1 MTIVKKPP
9 AHDDRPADPVPP
21 LPASSFP
28 DPRLPDPPLPAPRSR
43 FAPSPKGLAGLLA
56 CAGVLYLAGL
66 GSLDLWAPDE
76 PRYGAIA
83 EELRSGRHGP
93 TGLVLLHLN
102 DQPYDQKPPL
112 YFWLAAAFGLPFGR
126 VGEVAARLPSALAG
140 VASVGLTFAIA
151 RLLGRSTTSAL
162 LAAGILATSFRFA
175 FSARRAQLD
184 VLLTACELAA
194 IAVFLVLE
202 TRRGGVERARDHAG
216 LLALLHA
223 ALGAAAL
230 VKGPVG
236 WVPLLVFA
244 GWLAWEG
251 RLAAFGRLVPA
262 WGWLLSLGPVCVWI
276 SAATAL
282 APEGFAR
289 DAVAT
294 NVFARF
300 FEGTSHV
307 RPFYYYGYQLPL
319 DFLPWTLL
327 WPLALPVLVR
337 ACRDARPEVR
347 AERAGA
353 RLLAAWC
360 VVPLV
365 FFTLSAGK
373 RGLYLLPIHPA
384 LALVSSLAIARG
396 AGDRAGNRA
405 GDRVGDRAEDGGRDR
420 SERPGRAL
428 AARPLAI
435 AIAAVALVELAIA
448 LLVLPRL
455 DAEKSPRPIAAAI
468 ARHGDAGSVVG
479 VYRLR
484 PLEGAIPYYGG
495 RAVAS
500 LASETAAERFLAG
513 SEDGAGL
520 ILLRASEFEALRERL
535 ALEPLEHFRSGRRE
549 LVLAHG
555 RPRPPGPPPSDGRSD
570 ATH

>member
-1 MTIVKKPP
+1 MAIVKKPP
-9 AHDDRPADPVPP
+9 DHDEFPAASTQEPPTPASRAADPAI
-21 LPASSFP
+21 PASP
-28 DPRLPDPPLPAPRSR
+28 GPRSR
-43 FAPSPKGLAGLLA
+43 AVLAGLLA
-56 CAGVLYLAGL
+56 CAGVLYLTGL
-66 GSLDLWAPDE
+66 GTLDLWAPDE

-93 TGLVLLHLN
+93 GGLVLLHLN
-102 DQPYDQKPPL
+102 GEPYDQKPPL

-126 VGEVAARLPSALAG
+126 VDEVAARLPSALAG
-140 VASVGLTFAIA
+140 VAGVGLTFAIA
-151 RLLGRSTTSAL
+151 RLLGRSTISAL
-162 LAAGILATSFRFA
+162 LSAGLLATSFRFA

-194 IAVFLVLE
+194 IAVFLVIE
-202 TRRGGVERARDHAG
+202 TRRGGIEQARRHPG
-216 LLALLHA
+216 LLAVLHG

-236 WVPLLVFA
+236 WLPLLVFA
-244 GWLAWEG
+244 AWLAWEG
-251 RLAAFGRLVPA
+251 RLAAFGRLVPV
-262 WGWLLSLGPVCVWI
+262 WSWVLSLGPVCAWI
-276 SAATAL
+276 SGATAL
-282 APEGFAR
+282 APEGFAQG
-289 DAVAT
+289 AVAD

-300 FEGTSHV
+300 FAGTSHV

-327 WPLALPVLVR
+327 WPLALPVLAR
-337 ACRDARPEVR
+337 ACRDARPE
-347 AERAGA
+347 ATSDRAGA

-384 LALVSSLAIARG
+384 LALVTSLAVASPAWERAVRGARG
-396 AGDRAGNRA
+396 
-405 GDRVGDRAEDGGRDR
+405 
-420 SERPGRAL
+420 L

-435 AIAAVALVELAIA
+435 AIAAVAVVELAIA

-455 DAEKSPRPIAAAI
+455 DGEKSPRPIADAI
-468 ARHGDAGSVVG
+468 ARHGDAASAVG

-495 RAVAS
+495 RPVAS
-500 LASETAAERFLAG
+500 LASETAAERFLAEAEG
-513 SEDGAGL
+513 RRRDL
-520 ILLRASEFEALRERL
+520 ILLRGSDFDALRERL
-535 ALEPLEHFRSGRRE
+535 ALEPLERFRSGRRE
-549 LVLAHG
+549 LVLAHA
-555 RPRPPGPPPSDGRSD
+555 RPRPPGPPPIVGRSD
-570 ATH
+570 APH